1 MKKKLLALLMG
12 TSIVLA
18 ACGGGS
24 GEEASDDSATA
35 SGGDAEKLYGQKC
48 SACHGTNLEGGVG
61 PKLETIGASLSKE
74 DIEKVILEGQGAMP
88 KGLLEGEDASSVAEW
103 LAGKK

>member
-12 TSIVLA
+12 SLFVLA
-18 ACGGGS
+18 ACGGG
-24 GEEASDDSATA
+24 EEASDDSTTA

-48 SACHGTNLEGGVG
+48 SSCHGGNLEGGVG
-61 PKLETIGASLSKE
+61 PKLDAIGASLSKE
-74 DIEKVILEGQGAMP
+74 DIENVIANGQGAMP
-88 KGLLEGEDASSVAEW
+88 KGLLQGEDASTVAEW